1 MKEQVLDLINI
12 AIRRIYQAKGRTW
25 QIELEE
31 LKGKVSGLADV
42 DSIVGFEA
50 TLLETEKEELNAS

>member
-1 MKEQVLDLINI
+1 MKEQILNLIDV
-12 AIRRIYQAKGRTW
+12 AIRRIYQSKGRTW

-31 LKGKVSGLADV
+31 LKRKVSRLADV
-42 DSIVGFEA
+42 DSIVGFES